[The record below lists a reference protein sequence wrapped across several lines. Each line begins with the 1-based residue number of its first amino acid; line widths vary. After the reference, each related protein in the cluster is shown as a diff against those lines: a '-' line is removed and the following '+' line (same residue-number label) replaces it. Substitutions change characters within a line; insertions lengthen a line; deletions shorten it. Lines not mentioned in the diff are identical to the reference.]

1 MITYS
6 CPNDIFKFVTSN
18 FSKSMRLFES
28 NLQKLKKTFVNTK
41 MFTKVDA
48 LADIHA
54 PFFGPVFSYNL
65 QFLNYFIENKALQA
79 FYFISI

>member
-1 MITYS
+1 MIIPCS
-6 CPNDIFKFVTSN
+6 SVEALASP
-18 FSKSMRLFES
+18 
-28 NLQKLKKTFVNTK
+28 K
-41 MFTKVDA
+41 MFTKEDA

-79 FYFISI
+79 FYFSLIRVLLINVKILVN

>member
-1 MITYS
+1 MRSVDKAFQIVYRYAL
-6 CPNDIFKFVTSN
+6 FKLY
-18 FSKSMRLFES
+18 R
-28 NLQKLKKTFVNTK
+28 K
-41 MFTKVDA
+41 MFEFSAKSTFAGGKVTKVDA

>member
-1 MITYS
+1 
-6 CPNDIFKFVTSN
+6 
-18 FSKSMRLFES
+18 
-28 NLQKLKKTFVNTK
+28 

-79 FYFISI
+79 FYFILMWVLLINIKILVN